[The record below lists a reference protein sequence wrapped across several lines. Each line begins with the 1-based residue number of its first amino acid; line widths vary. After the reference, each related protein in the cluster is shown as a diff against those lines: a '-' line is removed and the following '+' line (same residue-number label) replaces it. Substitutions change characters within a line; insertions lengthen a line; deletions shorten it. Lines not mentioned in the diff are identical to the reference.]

1 MPAHHANKKPV
12 LAKTKKQVLTCG
24 PARNASSKAIQ
35 RVLFSTF
42 ILAMVSLT
50 FLNIY
55 EFISRPPKIIVIQTS
70 KDDEAFWENI
80 QKEYPTYKD
89 AYLVLSNIKK
99 QEGDVLSAEDFKKEA
114 FKIDPYLDKNL

>member
-1 MPAHHANKKPV
+1 
-12 LAKTKKQVLTCG
+12 
-24 PARNASSKAIQ
+24 
-35 RVLFSTF
+35 
-42 ILAMVSLT
+42 MVSLT

-55 EFISRPPKIIVIQTS
+55 EFISRPPKVIVIQTS